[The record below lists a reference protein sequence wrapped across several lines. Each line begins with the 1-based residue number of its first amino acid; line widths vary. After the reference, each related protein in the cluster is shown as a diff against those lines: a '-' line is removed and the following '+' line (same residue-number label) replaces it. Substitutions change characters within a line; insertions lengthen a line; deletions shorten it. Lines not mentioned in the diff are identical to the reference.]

1 VRKADSIIQTVL
13 EWKCSRQILL
23 TSGTAP
29 VPLPIRASARYLATC
44 DAAWKDLTWFSRS
57 HTMRGGVFDEFR
69 VTKGFFVMN
78 RRFLVFTLAAL
89 GLLGAGPAFAQ
100 QPTASA
106 ANSAEKPKDDKDKD
120 KDKKPEEK
128 IVTSKHTVRIGGQ
141 EIKYTA
147 TAGTILLKQE
157 DGTPKAS
164 IFYVA
169 YTKDDVSDVSQRPI
183 SFTFNGGPGSASVWL
198 HLGAFG
204 PRRVQMGDAGTLL
217 PPPYKLVDNESSLL
231 DVADLVFIDPVS
243 TGYSRAVPGE
253 PAKQFHGVEEDV
265 ESVGEFIR
273 LYATRNKRWSSP
285 KFLAGESYGT
295 TRAAG
300 LSNYM
305 QQRFGMYFNGIILIS
320 TILNFETAEFNI
332 GNDLPCSL
340 YLPTYSAIAW
350 YHKKLPQDLQSQ
362 DVTKVIEESR
372 RFAAG
377 EYADALMQ
385 GDALSDA
392 KRTEIAQKVG
402 RLTGLSA
409 AYVERTNL
417 CVEIQRFTKEL
428 LRDERRTVGRIDGRF
443 TGIDRD
449 AAGETP
455 EYDPSIAAIMGPY
468 AGMLNDYVRNEL
480 KFDSDLP
487 YEILT
492 GRVRPWNY
500 APYENRYVNVAEKLR
515 IAMTENP
522 FLHVFVA
529 KGYYDLATPFFAAD
543 YTFDHLGLDPSL
555 RSHLSGDYYETG
567 HMTYVQL
574 GALAKMKQDLVKFIN
589 DSVPPANAMPK
600 TK

>member
-1 VRKADSIIQTVL
+1 
-13 EWKCSRQILL
+13 
-23 TSGTAP
+23 
-29 VPLPIRASARYLATC
+29 
-44 DAAWKDLTWFSRS
+44 
-57 HTMRGGVFDEFR
+57 
-69 VTKGFFVMN
+69 MN
-78 RRFLVFTLAAL
+78 RRLAVVAFTIGILLFCNA
-89 GLLGAGPAFAQ
+89 GLAQ
-100 QPTASA
+100 QPATPAGDKPKD
-106 ANSAEKPKDDKDKD
+106 EKTKDDKDK
-120 KDKKPEEK
+120 KTPEEK
-128 IVTSKHTVRIGGQ
+128 ISVTKHTVRIGGQ

-147 TAGTILLKQE
+147 TAGTILLKLE

-164 IFYVA
+164 IFYMA
-169 YTKDDVSDVSQRPI
+169 YTKDDVGDVSQRPI
-183 SFTFNGGPGSASVWL
+183 TFTFNGGPGSASVWL

-231 DVADLVFIDPVS
+231 DVSDLVFIDPVS
-243 TGYSRAVPGE
+243 TGYSREVPGE

-265 ESVGEFIR
+265 ASVGDFIR

-285 KFLAGESYGT
+285 KFIAGESYGT

-300 LSNYM
+300 LSSYM

-320 TILNFETAEFNI
+320 TILNFETAEFDI
-332 GNDLPCSL
+332 GNDLPCIL

-350 YHKKLPQDLQSQ
+350 YHKKLPPELQSEE
-362 DVTKVIEESR
+362 VTKVVEESR
-372 RFAAG
+372 KFAAG
-377 EYADALMQ
+377 EYAAALMQ
-385 GDALSDA
+385 GDALADGR
-392 KRTEIAQKVG
+392 RTEIAQKVA
-402 RLTGLSA
+402 RLTGLSP

-515 IAMTENP
+515 TAMTENP

-574 GALAKMKQDLVKFIN
+574 ASLAKMKQDLAKFIGE
-589 DSVPPANAMPK
+589 SMPPATAVAPSK
-600 TK
+600 AK